1 MATIYLILALVIAI
15 IAVIF
20 ALQNTAVVTIS
31 FLVWKVTGSLS
42 LVLLVTLAIGVLIGV
57 LFLIPSAIKTSLLA
71 SGHRKRIGVLEK
83 EMVEHKTT
91 IQRLTEEKTFLT
103 RAVEAAEAKATA
115 APAPPAPQLPGKE
128 PPKV

>member
-1 MATIYLILALVIAI
+1 MATVYLILALVIAI

-57 LFLIPSAIKTSLLA
+57 LFLIPSAIKSSFQA
-71 SGHRKRIGVLEK
+71 SGQRKQLGALEK
-83 EMVEHKTT
+83 ELAEVKTQV
-91 IQRLTEEKTFLT
+91 QRLTDQKNALS
-103 RAVEAAEAKATA
+103 RAVEAAEAKA
-115 APAPPAPQLPGKE
+115 APPAPKLP
-128 PPKV
+128 PDAAPRV